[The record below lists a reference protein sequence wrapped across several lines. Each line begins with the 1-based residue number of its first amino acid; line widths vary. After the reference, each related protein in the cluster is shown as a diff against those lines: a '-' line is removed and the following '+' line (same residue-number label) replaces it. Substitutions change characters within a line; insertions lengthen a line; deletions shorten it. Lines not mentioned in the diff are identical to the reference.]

1 MTREYAKNQLETSID
16 LAMNNQLSTVTF
28 FQTDLITGEVNCYTS
43 YFNNNVEL
51 QDYMY
56 KKLAKLKSLLV
67 PYCCYVDGSLYS
79 SSGDMLF
86 DDSKSNL

>member
-1 MTREYAKNQLETSID
+1 MTREYAKKQLETSTD

-28 FQTDLITGEVNCYTS
+28 FQTNLITDEVNYYTS
-43 YFNNNVEL
+43 YFNNNMEL

-56 KKLAKLKSLLV
+56 KKLAKLESMFI
-67 PYCCYVDGSLYS
+67 PYCCYVDGSLYQ

-86 DDSKSNL
+86 DDHKSNL

>member
-43 YFNNNVEL
+43 YFDNRVEL
-51 QDYMY
+51 NSYADS
-56 KKLAKLKSLLV
+56 KIAKLKSMFV
-67 PYCCYVDGSLYS
+67 PYYCYIGGSLYS